1 MSDWYIT
8 TRPNPKLEAEL
19 LLNNWVSIKFLVS
32 LTSEICVECFKDD
45 EKEFWSH
52 ILSHWIY
59 RKKFTT
65 NQKDF
70 KHSRYLK
77 VTIEKYGMI
86 SNRILK
92 KNSHITCYLSILINF
107 GHLDSL

>member
-45 EKEFWSH
+45 EK
-52 ILSHWIY
+52 
-59 RKKFTT
+59 
-65 NQKDF
+65 
-70 KHSRYLK
+70 
-77 VTIEKYGMI
+77 
-86 SNRILK
+86 
-92 KNSHITCYLSILINF
+92 
-107 GHLDSL
+107 

>member
-52 ILSHWIY
+52 ILSH
-59 RKKFTT
+59 
-65 NQKDF
+65 
-70 KHSRYLK
+70 
-77 VTIEKYGMI
+77 
-86 SNRILK
+86 
-92 KNSHITCYLSILINF
+92 
-107 GHLDSL
+107 